1 MCQIEHLSELNFFNL
16 RHSKSYLKRKL
27 KQIDKVQIANKVK
40 THSLKQNEN
49 KKKTRSDNN

>member
-49 KKKTRSDNN
+49 KKKNTQR